1 MVIAGGIGLRLADRL
16 ATSGFPLR
24 FVVKGRFQAY
34 MSGIAVKVLIHPE
47 PGLWGAAAAYAVE
60 HKA

>member
-1 MVIAGGIGLRLADRL
+1 MREESDCLADRI

-24 FVVKGRFQAY
+24 FVAKGRFKAY
-34 MSGIAVKVLIHPE
+34 MWGIPVKVLIYPE
-47 PGLWGAAAAYAVE
+47 PCLWGAAAAYAVE